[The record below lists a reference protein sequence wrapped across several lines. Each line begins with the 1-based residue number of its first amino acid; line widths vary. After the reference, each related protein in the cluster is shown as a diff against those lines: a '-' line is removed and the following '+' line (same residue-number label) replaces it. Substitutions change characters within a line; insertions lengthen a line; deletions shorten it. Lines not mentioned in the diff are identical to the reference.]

1 MRIALILLPLAGL
14 LAACPSTQSTAQPC
28 HTEPLPTALE
38 ARLAAPRPQCDEG
51 RGSGAFG
58 RWTVD
63 ERGYPAY
70 DYTLNEA
77 GSPLALYTNSL
88 EDQRRTHWSGFGN
101 DRTTALAYNHG
112 AIEVLT
118 TQRGVASL
126 QKIDPANGRWGGG
139 IGVVVDGD
147 DTFSTLAWN
156 LKDIERR
163 RFEVDGLQVVAGKRD
178 LTLEHRVWAPA
189 GDAAAFQIEATLVND
204 APYAKVITY
213 LETWDINPEQRF
225 FGLVSSGLTKERAEY
240 NGNFAVEGAWAQDVG
255 RAEIGFRFKGTPPE
269 LPAERIGELPGAFL
283 ADMSGDAKR
292 GYLTH
297 EAVRFDR
304 FGNVEARLAGGD
316 TLALDSA
323 EDAPTALTLRWDME
337 IPAFGRR
344 TVRAAFGYRYPGD
357 RSAEAIVAALRTPDL
372 AAAWA
377 ANAVHTAPVYAAV
390 DGEPWLTRETTWHSA
405 LLNVNSMYDDFFET
419 HVYNQGS
426 TYGFLQA
433 VNGAPRDIVLALVPT
448 IYFKPALAK
457 ENLRYIMRTTEKTG
471 RIYYAAVG
479 SGLLTGV
486 GIHENPSDLDL
497 FFLWGLSEYLLT
509 TRDFAFLDE
518 QAPYYGEPATAQTVL
533 DHARVAYARLVNDI
547 GTGAHG
553 MLRLRDGD
561 WSDGI
566 ILRAAD
572 QAAAKE
578 RGESSFDA
586 ALAAYALPRA
596 AAALRAADATLAS
609 NLETLGAKQRDAF
622 LATWQGEWYLRGYGD
637 VDEPIGDSQLF
648 LEPHAFA
655 LLADIVPVAE
665 RKKLMGAIAKK
676 LEDPSPIGQ
685 LVVYPPDEGNTLL
698 EPGWD
703 VNGGTW
709 YAING
714 VLTAAYAGFD
724 GARAWQSLVKN
735 SLMNHAE
742 AYPNQWAGVWSAPDS
757 FNAHYAE
764 RPGETFSHFATPM
777 IDFPVL
783 NSNAHA
789 LPLYA
794 TMRYFGLAVT
804 TAGLHIAPADF
815 SRPFALRTPWIAIA
829 GDAAR
834 LAVEVT
840 ALAPGERWIS
850 LDVPPNAAGKLTVV
864 EGELDA
870 SVKEDDRI
878 SVRWAPPKAGETLR
892 VIIE

>member
-1 MRIALILLPLAGL
+1 MDKPLLCVPLL
-14 LAACPSTQSTAQPC
+14 FLAACSNADKVAAPC
-28 HTEPLPTALE
+28 RPAPLPASADE
-38 ARLAAPRPQCDEG
+38 RLAAPRPACDDG
-51 RGSGAFG
+51 RGSGSFG

-70 DYTLNEA
+70 DYTLNQA
-77 GSPLALYTNSL
+77 GSPLALYVNSF

-112 AIEVLT
+112 GVEILT

-126 QKIDPANGRWGGG
+126 NKIDTAAGRWGGG

-156 LKDIERR
+156 QTYIERR
-163 RFEVDGLQVVAGKRD
+163 RFEVDGLQVVAGKRE
-178 LTLEHRVWAPA
+178 LTLKHRVWAPA
-189 GDAAAFQIEATLVND
+189 GDAAAFHIEATLVND
-204 APYAKVITY
+204 APYPKVITY

-225 FGLVSSGLTKERAEY
+225 FGLVSPGLSKERAEY
-240 NGNFAVEGAWAQDVG
+240 NRNFAVEGVWAQDVA
-255 RAEIGFRFKGTPPE
+255 RVEIGYRYKGAPPQ

-283 ADMSGDAKR
+283 ADLSGNAVR

-304 FGNVEARLAGGD
+304 FGQVSARLHGGD
-316 TLALDSA
+316 RLSLDSA
-323 EDAPTALTLRWDME
+323 ENALTALTLRWDLE
-337 IPAFGRR
+337 IPAHGSR
-344 TVRAAFGYRYPGD
+344 TVRAAFGYRYAGD
-357 RSAEAIVAALRTPDL
+357 PSVDDILAAASAGAPE
-372 AAAWA
+372 AAWA
-377 ANAVHTAPVYAAV
+377 ANAARTAPVYAAV
-390 DGEPWLTRETTWHSA
+390 DGEPWVTRETTWHSA
-405 LLNVNSMYDDFFET
+405 LLNVNSMYDDFFKT

-448 IYFKPALAK
+448 IYFKPELAK
-457 ENLRYIMRTTEKTG
+457 ENLRYVMKTTEKSG
-471 RIYYAAVG
+471 RIYYAAIG

-497 FFLWGLSEYLLT
+497 FFLWGLSEYLLA

-518 QAPYYGEPATAQTVL
+518 VVPYYGEPVTPQSRVL
-533 DHARVAYARLVNDI
+533 DHARKAYARLVNDI
-547 GTGAHG
+547 GIGAHG

-578 RGESSFDA
+578 RGESSFNA

-596 AAALRAADATLAS
+596 GAALRTHDPV
-609 NLETLGAKQRDAF
+609 LGAGLEALGLQQRDAF
-622 LATWQGEWYLRGYGD
+622 RATWQGDWYLRGYGD
-637 VDEPIGDSQLF
+637 VDEPIGDTQIF

-655 LLADIVPVAE
+655 LLADIIPKAE
-665 RKKLMGAIAKK
+665 RTKLLASIGKR

-685 LVVYPPDEGNTLL
+685 LVVYPPDEGNPFLD
-698 EPGWD
+698 PGWD

-709 YAING
+709 HAING

-724 GARAWQSLVKN
+724 GARAWNSLVKN

-742 AYPNQWAGVWSAPDS
+742 VYPDQWAGVWSAPDS

-804 TAGLHIAPADF
+804 TAGLRIAPADF
-815 SRPFALRTPWIAIA
+815 EKPFALRTPWVAIA
-829 GDAAR
+829 GDAAT
-834 LAVEVT
+834 LAVEIT

-850 LDVPPNAAGKLTVV
+850 VEVPPKAAGKLTIR
-864 EGELDA
+864 EGQA
-870 SVKEDDRI
+870 NAIVKDGDQLSMRWTPKTGEILRLRI
-878 SVRWAPPKAGETLR
+878 D
-892 VIIE
+892 